1 MGQFLAIGLMLGV
14 SVRKDY
20 IRKHVNENRTE
31 EYILNQMK
39 DKLGLANF
47 IRIDHETYYEFELDR
62 DLLNK
67 ELITFL
73 KRFYSIRYIGKYK
86 YESDYVISKLESLST
101 IDERLEILND
111 RAYQSYQDDSKYEY
125 FYVDDDSWHNIPY
138 NVREMVLSIDGKI
151 MMECY
156 DEVFDFFRRCIVSQL
171 ADMKLSSAID
181 VYISG

>member
-14 SVRKDY
+14 AVRKDY

-31 EYILNQMK
+31 EYILNQIIE
-39 DKLGLANF
+39 KLRLEDF
-47 IRIDHETYYEFELDR
+47 KRIEHDCYYEFELDR
-62 DLLNK
+62 DLLDK

-73 KRFYSIRYIGKYK
+73 KRFYSIRYIGKCK
-86 YESDYVISKLESLST
+86 YESEFVISKLESLST
-101 IDERLEILND
+101 IDERLEILKD
-111 RAYQSYQDDSKYEY
+111 RSFQSYQDDSKYEY
-125 FYVDDDSWHNIPY
+125 FYVDDDNWHEIPY
-138 NVREMVLSIDGKI
+138 NAREMILSIDGKI

-171 ADMKLSSAID
+171 SDLKLSNAID